1 MLLLSAGTEADDVM
15 VALCINLALNKSNAQ
30 QMADNSRLHSLMSKA
45 LCNQD
50 ALVMKMIRNISEHDC
65 TRTSFIVSFSSSLIT
80 QFQHTCFTPQEF
92 VGDLAK
98 AIVESRSED
107 FVLECLG
114 VLSNL
119 YLPDLDWAE
128 VFRHFNMIAWV
139 QKKISS
145 NTVEP
150 DLILQVNSAVGL
162 M

>member
-45 LCNQD
+45 LSNQD
-50 ALVMKMIRNISEHDC
+50 ALLMKMIRNISEHDC
-65 TRTSFIVSFSSSLIT
+65 TRTSFIVSYFLAVTSHYLLNY
-80 QFQHTCFTPQEF
+80 FHPVQEF

-98 AIVESRSED
+98 AIVESRNED

-128 VFRHFNMIAWV
+128 VFRHFDMIAWV

-145 NTVEP
+145 NTAEP
-150 DLILQVNSAVGL
+150 DLILQVINS
-162 M
+162 